1 MKNTIEINGTS
12 YPIKYGYGAIRALG
26 VYLNTPG
33 YDTTIEKVNQLL
45 QQLANAEKDGVS
57 ILFEVTDALGYLLL
71 AGLDNADPDNDFEH
85 TDLCDVVLL
94 NPEILKTVFETFM
107 ASMPK
112 PKEQK
117 KSPPKKRTAQK
128 N

>member
-1 MKNTIEINGTS
+1 MKHTIEINGS
-12 YPIKYGYGAIRALG
+12 QYPIKFGYGAIRALG

-33 YDTTIEKVNQLL
+33 YDTTIVKVNELL
-45 QQLANAEKDGVS
+45 QQLVAAEKEGVNIS
-57 ILFEVTDALGYLLL
+57 FEVTDALGYLLL
-71 AGLDNADPDNDFEH
+71 AGMDNADPDNEFEH
-85 TDLCDVVLL
+85 TDLCDIILL
-94 NPEILKTVFETFM
+94 NPELLQPVFEVFM

-128 N
+128 G